1 MNFIYAEIFVKAP
14 IKIEKDYI
22 QRIPC
27 EVEQMPNK
35 QYLAISTMKINWE
48 EKQIAE
54 IKKEEIPLINNIDQP

>member
-14 IKIEKDYI
+14 IKIEKDQI